1 MLLNKERIIE
11 MVKVLFV
18 CHGNICRS
26 PMAEFIMKDKVKK
39 LSMESLFHI
48 DSRAT
53 STEEIGNNIYPKA
66 LRTLNNHGILGAKHS
81 AEQITIEDYNYFDYI
96 FVMDQAN
103 IRMLKYVL
111 PNCNLSKVSLIGE
124 FIEKD
129 LWIEDPWYTD
139 NFELVFKQL
148 DKAID
153 IFINKLIQKEI
164 K

>member
-1 MLLNKERIIE
+1 MI
-11 MVKVLFV
+11 KVLFV

-39 LSMESLFHI
+39 LQVENLFYI

-53 STEEIGNNIYPKA
+53 SKEEIGNNIYPSA
-66 LRTLNNHGILGAKHS
+66 LKTLENHGIFGASHFAK
-81 AEQITIEDYNYFDYI
+81 QITIEDYNNFDYI

-111 PNCNLSKVSLIGE
+111 PNSTLSKVSLIGE
-124 FIEKD
+124 FIEKG

-139 NFELVFKQL
+139 NFEIVFEQL
-148 DKAID
+148 NKAID
-153 IFINKLIQKEI
+153 IFINQLIQKEI